1 MDNAGADLVVR
12 CIYSGYNGKESLTV
26 KERQK
31 KLFSPEEIEVLR
43 NNKYVKSISTGT
55 IRFTEEL
62 KRYFYDEHSKGKTA
76 RTILLECGID
86 PEILGQSR
94 INGIKHMFNV
104 KARKTK
110 GFTDFSNSN
119 YRRPVKSD
127 QETTESKIKQ
137 LEHEL
142 AYTRQEVEFLKK
154 LRMADMEAQKQWESK
169 HRPK

>member
-1 MDNAGADLVVR
+1 M
-12 CIYSGYNGKESLTV
+12 

-104 KARKTK
+104 QARKTK

-119 YRRPVKSD
+119 YRCPVKSD

-169 HRPK
+169 HRPQ